1 MDSVSHYRHLIEA
14 YLTQQAAIPFVPIT
28 LHYTPVFDREREHYL
43 LMAIGRDR
51 QERVHRCD
59 IHLAI
64 VEGKVWLQE
73 LNTDVDVLYDLQQ
86 AGIPAEDLK
95 DGTQIAAGTGLW
107 SR

>member
-1 MDSVSHYRHLIEA
+1 MDRVAHYRHLVEA
-14 YLTQQAAIPFVPIT
+14 YLTKQAAITFVPNT
-28 LHYTPVFDREREHYL
+28 LHYAPVFDREREHYL
-43 LMAIGRDR
+43 LLVIGRDR

-73 LNTDVDVLYDLQQ
+73 LNADVDVLHDLQQ

-95 DGTQIAAGTGLW
+95 DGTQIASLLAQ
-107 SR
+107 